1 MELPVEK
8 LRHKIIDQVKSNR
21 RLVFTSPPGSGKST
35 LIPRFLAKDLNIPG
49 QVVVL
54 QPRRLAAR
62 SLANSVAKMTGT
74 VVGEEIGY
82 QVRGDSRMSSKTQI
96 SFRTVGLLLR
106 QLVNDPELKNV
117 SAIVI
122 DEFHERSWQ
131 SDVILSLVKEL
142 LERRDDLYLVVMSAT
157 MEAGKVCQFLDNCP
171 HLESDNK
178 PYPIEMYYRHFS
190 RQKPLWERAS
200 EVVRE
205 HLKNQQQT
213 GDILVFMP
221 GQFEIRKTADLL
233 SGLKGIEVCQLHGS
247 LPPDKQD
254 YALQKREKRKIIIS
268 TNIAETSL
276 TVEGVD
282 TVVDAGFSRENIF
295 DASRG
300 LDTLSLQAIS
310 VFSAEQRS
318 GRAGRLG
325 PGTAYRLWSKEEH
338 SRKPIDTTPEI
349 QRVDTTEVLLALLA
363 IGHKLEEFDWFESPD
378 QNALKEG
385 LSLLKS
391 LGAVEDQ
398 KISGLGKLMAQF
410 PAHPRIATMLL
421 AAAQNSCY
429 EEACRWAAIVSE
441 RSPIDKNT
449 KLIDDSKVPSDLR
462 AISIIWVEYQ
472 KTSNKEALCRRYKI
486 HRGAMKTLDQ
496 VFRQFGALL
505 KVEDNFVDD
514 EKRLIQAVLSGFPD
528 KLARRLDRG
537 TLRYRFANGKVGEL
551 TRNSA
556 VRDAE
561 FIVPLGVSEINNS
574 GSSKTLLSLALEV
587 DYKTLEELYGEYIE
601 AKKTAIWNEK
611 TRSLEVQEIVTLG
624 DFVLREKS
632 LSETPESLAAE
643 EILVDKIVSGELKL
657 NNWNKDVDKW
667 IKKVRW
673 VSGLYPEKELLEY
686 NEDEQKI
693 ILLEM
698 CSGCRSY
705 KDVKNLPVLD
715 YFKNAMSWD
724 EQNFVQEMTPE
735 KVKLP
740 SGRNMKLSYEEDGTV
755 KGSGFI
761 QDFYGMTETPSV
773 AGGRVKVLLDML
785 APNRRTIHITND
797 LEGFWD
803 GVYKDI
809 KSQLAGRYP
818 KHNWI

>member
-8 LRHKIIDQVKSNR
+8 LRRQIVDLLQKKKK
-21 RLVFTSPPGSGKST
+21 LVFTSPPGSGKST
-35 LIPRFLAKDLNIPG
+35 MIPRFLSDDLELDG

-62 SLANSVAKMTGT
+62 SLAYSVSKMTNT
-74 VVGEEIGY
+74 KVGEEIGY
-82 QVRGDSRMSSKTQI
+82 QVRGDSRISKNTKI

-106 QLVNDPELKNV
+106 QLSIDPQLAGI
-117 SAIVI
+117 SAIII

-131 SDVILSLVKEL
+131 SDVVLTLIKEL
-142 LERRDDLYLVVMSAT
+142 QKQRADLYLVVMSAT
-157 MEAGKVCQFLDNCP
+157 MEAEKVCKYLDAP
-171 HLESDNK
+171 HLESDVK
-178 PYPIEMYYRHFS
+178 TFPIDLSYKHFP
-190 RQKPLWERAS
+190 RQKPLWERAA
-200 EVVRE
+200 EVTRE
-205 HLKNQQQT
+205 HLKSSEFK

-221 GQFEIRKTADLL
+221 GQYEIRKTVELL
-233 SGLKGIEVCQLHGS
+233 QRIKNITVCSLHGS
-247 LPPDKQD
+247 MPPDKQD
-254 YALQKREKRKIIIS
+254 FALQKKDSRKIIVS

-282 TVVDAGFSRENIF
+282 TVIDAGFSRENVF

-300 LDTLSLQAIS
+300 LDTLTLQTIS

-325 PGTAYRLWSKEEH
+325 PGKAYRLWGKEEH
-338 SRKPIDTTPEI
+338 SRRPIDSTPEI
-349 QRVDTTEVLLALLA
+349 QRVDTAEVLLAILSMGFQ
-363 IGHKLEEFDWFESPD
+363 IENFDWFESPSD
-378 QNALKEG
+378 SAIQEG
-385 LSLLKS
+385 LFLLSSLCAVSENKITELGS
-391 LGAVEDQ
+391 LM
-398 KISGLGKLMAQF
+398 SRF

-421 AAAQNSCY
+421 SAAQNSCF

-441 RSPIDKNT
+441 RSPLDKNH
-449 KLIDDSKVPSDLR
+449 KLIDDSELPSDLR
-462 AISIIWVEYQ
+462 AISTIWMQYQ
-472 KTSNKEALCRRYKI
+472 KASDKDSFSRKYKL
-486 HRGAMKTLDQ
+486 HRGAIKTLDH
-496 VFRQFGALL
+496 VFNQFKSLL
-505 KVEDNFVDD
+505 KSSDDFIGD
-514 EKRLIQAVLSGFPD
+514 EKRLAQSVLAAFPD
-528 KLARRLDRG
+528 KLARRIDRG

-551 TRNSA
+551 TRNSSA
-556 VRDAE
+556 RDAE
-561 FIVPLGVSEINNS
+561 FIIPLGMTELS
-574 GSSKTLLSLALEV
+574 GSGSNKILLSLALEV
-587 DYKTLEELYGEYIE
+587 DFETLETCYEDQIQSTK
-601 AKKTAIWNEK
+601 AVIWNDK
-611 TRSLEVQEIVTLG
+611 TRSVEVQEVVKLG
-624 DFVLREKS
+624 EFILREKS
-632 LSETPESLAAE
+632 LSEKPDGLAAE
-643 EILVDKIVSGELKL
+643 EMLVEKIIAGDLKL
-657 NNWNKDVDKW
+657 NLWNKDVAKW

-673 VSGLYPEKELLEY
+673 VSGLYPEKELLHY
-686 NEDEQKI
+686 NEDDQRI

-698 CSGCRSY
+698 CAGCRSY

-724 EQNFVQEMTPE
+724 EQNFVNEMTPE
-735 KVKLP
+735 KIKLP

-761 QDFYGMTETPSV
+761 QDFYGMTETPTV

-785 APNRRTIHITND
+785 APNRRTVHLTDD